1 MIQPSLEM
9 GESDGQTQWVL
20 AMSMAKVDDIRARS
34 RTFSATERDFQML
47 EAISRYHG
55 TSKSAGITGLIRK
68 EFWRVFP
75 HGTDSVTPDRG
86 AKVNHE

>member
-1 MIQPSLEM
+1 
-9 GESDGQTQWVL
+9 
-20 AMSMAKVDDIRARS
+20 MSIAKVNDVRARS

-55 TSKSAGITGLIRK
+55 TSKSAAITGLIRK